1 MSKMS
6 NAIAL
11 VSDEV
16 QKLVSVPKLQA
27 KILLNWS
34 FILEMAIVL
43 SAFYGPVNYSYESN
57 EETLNQSYKE

>member
-1 MSKMS
+1 MSKVS

-16 QKLVSVPKLQA
+16 QKLVSVPKLHA

-34 FILEMAIVL
+34 FILEVAIVL
-43 SAFYGPVNYSYESN
+43 SAFYGPVNYGGESN
-57 EETLNQSYKE
+57 EETFNQSYKE